1 MTHSEGHSSHR
12 PTTPT
17 TLPLF
22 PLRTVAFPGVH
33 LPLHIFEP
41 RYRQLTL
48 DLITEVLP
56 DRLFGVVTIADP
68 TVQEVEGL
76 AHVHPTGCATRL
88 REARRLPDGR
98 FDIVTTG
105 HRRFRLVDIDAETTP
120 YLQGTVEWVDD
131 EPVAHGA
138 EDAASRLADVCRAA
152 HHRYCSVA
160 WESDS
165 WRSPPRDTAYDTLAY
180 QVASDCILPLADRQ
194 ALLEERHPLR
204 RLRLA
209 YHLLTREAAFV
220 SELSAVP
227 PSQHETDQTLL
238 RPNLN

>member
-1 MTHSEGHSSHR
+1 M
-12 PTTPT
+12 
-17 TLPLF
+17 LPLF

-48 DLITEVLP
+48 DLITEVVP

-68 TVQEVEGL
+68 TVQEVEDL

-98 FDIVTTG
+98 FDIVVTG

-120 YLQGTVEWVDD
+120 YLRGTVEWVDD
-131 EPVAHGA
+131 EHVPDGA
-138 EDAASRLADVCRAA
+138 EDAASRLADACRVA
-152 HHRYCSVA
+152 HRRYCSVA

-165 WRSPPRDTAYDTLAY
+165 WRSPPPDTPSETLAY
-180 QVASDCILPLADRQ
+180 QVISDCLLPLSDRRG
-194 ALLEERHPLR
+194 LLEERHPLR

-209 YHLLTREAAFV
+209 YHLLRREAAFV
-220 SELSAVP
+220 SELGAVP
-227 PSQHETDQTLL
+227 PSQHEADETLL
-238 RPNLN
+238 RPNPN